1 MKMVEGVIAE
11 NADFQTSTSTSEL
24 EDCTGEVK
32 KLHMQ
37 VQRCNQSGCQ
47 CFETNVADAMKN
59 GTDARKMCQPPI
71 LCPAAFRLTSIN
83 FNRFGP
89 GALMLR
95 YQLD

>member
-32 KLHMQ
+32 KMHMQ

-59 GTDARKMCQPPI
+59 GTDARKMCQPEK
-71 LCPAAFRLTSIN
+71 RSSR
-83 FNRFGP
+83 RFGNQFYVQ
-89 GALMLR
+89 LR
-95 YQLD
+95 FV